1 MKQRNEKVGN
11 NSYLINRVSD
21 WFLWNTKWKIS
32 SRIEHES
39 GWIVKDKIKEF
50 MVQTFETV
58 FLGYRC
64 IVALRSIKKLSFLT
78 KEESLVRSM
87 KRSREWK
94 IIGRNDKKD
103 NSLPIFLFFFFRKR
117 RTKNLLIIE
126 ILSQLLHFCS
136 KKKRKK
142 SYTH

>member
-103 NSLPIFLFFFFRKR
+103 NSLPIFLFFFFSQK
-117 RTKNLLIIE
+117 KNEKPSYYRNFVSIITFLFE
-126 ILSQLLHFCS
+126 EE
-136 KKKRKK
+136 KKKIV
-142 SYTH
+142 